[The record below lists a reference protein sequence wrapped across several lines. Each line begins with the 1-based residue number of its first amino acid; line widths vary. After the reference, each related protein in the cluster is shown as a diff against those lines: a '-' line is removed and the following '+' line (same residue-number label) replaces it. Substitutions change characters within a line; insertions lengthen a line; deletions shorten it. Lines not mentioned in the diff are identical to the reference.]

1 MFVVKMPHSK
11 VTIISFSSIIRDARV
26 LRQVEYLS
34 QYFSI
39 TVLGYGKLDSPCD
52 NTVRMFS
59 VGLPA
64 GLGLMRK
71 ARTLILLVLGRILP
85 KRAYESWYWGRVE
98 HKSALDLVLK
108 SDPCIIH
115 ANDLEALPVAVRAA
129 ENTGA
134 RVVLDL
140 HEYSPLEI
148 ENHWYWR
155 IFYKP
160 MIEYFLREYAAR
172 ASASVTVNESIAK
185 KYGSEYGFR
194 PVVVMNAPFCA
205 NAPSFKPT
213 DPKNILLVH
222 HGGAMRDRRLDVMI
236 RMMVYTDP
244 RYSLHLILIE
254 SSRGYVSEIKAL
266 AEHLAPGRV
275 FFHQPVRPQEIV
287 IRLSEFDMGIFLLP
301 FTNFNYTVALPNKF
315 FDFIGAGLA
324 VCVGPSPEMAQLTRQ
339 FGFGVVSES
348 FDPIEVAGIL
358 NGLSAADIDG
368 MKMQA
373 LKARDVLNADVEME
387 KLLSLYARLLGEV

>member
-1 MFVVKMPHSK
+1 MSTKGFSSK
-11 VTIISFSSIIRDARV
+11 ITIISFSPIYRDARV

-34 QYFSI
+34 KYFSI
-39 TVLGYGKLDSPCD
+39 TVLGYGGLNSSSHDP
-52 NTVRMFS
+52 VQMFS
-59 VGLPA
+59 LRLPSGLA
-64 GLGLMRK
+64 LMRK
-71 ARTLILLVLGRILP
+71 ARTLILLPLGRILP
-85 KRAYESWYWGRVE
+85 GLAYDSWYWGRVE
-98 HKSALDLVLK
+98 HRAALEIMLK
-108 SDPCIIH
+108 NEKCAIH
-115 ANDLEALPVAVRAA
+115 ANEWESLPVAVKAS

-140 HEYSPLEI
+140 HEYSPLEM
-148 ENHWYWR
+148 ENQWIWR

-160 MIEYFLREYAAR
+160 MIDYFLNKYVSRV
-172 ASASVTVNESIAK
+172 SASVTVNKSIAE
-185 KYGSEYGFR
+185 KYAKNYGFR
-194 PVVVMNAPFCA
+194 PDVVMNAPVCTD
-205 NAPSFKPT
+205 APSFKAT

-222 HGGAMRDRRLDVMI
+222 HGGAMRDRRLELMI
-236 RMMVYTDP
+236 RMMVYTDT

-266 AEHLAPGRV
+266 AEDLVPGRV
-275 FFHQPVRPQEIV
+275 FFHQPVRPQEI
-287 IRLSEFDMGIFLLP
+287 ISRLSEFDMGIFLLP

-348 FDPIEVAGIL
+348 FDPFEVAGIL

-373 LKARDVLNADVEME
+373 LKARNVLNADVEMG
-387 KLLSLYARLLGEV
+387 KLLSLYARLLEEA